1 MGDVTSEGLGRRRRR
16 RNDKKTE
23 EKEEEEEQQS
33 NERKTVTRQKRPKRC
48 ISKGLLYESLLVEY

>member
-23 EKEEEEEQQS
+23 EEEEQQS
-33 NERKTVTRQKRPKRC
+33 NGRKTVTRQKRPKRW
-48 ISKGLLYESLLVEY
+48 ISRGLLLLVRF